1 MNYCW
6 VQARDGVAS
15 SFGVLLLRALD
26 HCCRQI
32 DYCYYLVDE
41 AAAVVAV
48 VVVVV
53 ASSFEEG
60 VEIRRLLQEVQPRAV
75 EASCPLLKDDYFD
88 YSAAAAAAC

>member
-6 VQARDGVAS
+6 EQARDGVAS

-32 DYCYYLVDE
+32 DCYLV
-41 AAAVVAV
+41 AAVAVAV
-48 VVVVV
+48 VLVVV

-60 VEIRRLLQEVQPRAV
+60 VEIRRLLEVQQRAV

-88 YSAAAAAAC
+88 YYSAAAAAC